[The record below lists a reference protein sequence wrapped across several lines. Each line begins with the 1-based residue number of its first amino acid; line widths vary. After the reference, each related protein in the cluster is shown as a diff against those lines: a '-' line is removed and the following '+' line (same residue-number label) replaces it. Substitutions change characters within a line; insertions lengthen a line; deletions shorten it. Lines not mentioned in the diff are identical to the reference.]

1 MPQPEAHIGL
11 FSCFQL
17 LKNPTSEGFVVL
29 CEGLNNSCSLLLYDS
44 DFNYEFGF
52 ILGHVINSTPPE
64 VETFHKVYCDHW
76 LTDNKL
82 LLMGTMW
89 PIDDFPEWHIGMAE
103 INLDGTY
110 NRWETVY
117 YKQDTAVEAALPCM
131 AYVNDS
137 TIYGAS
143 TFYKDIG
150 GINST
155 SVCLYD
161 TDMELLGRKEF
172 VENEYF
178 NLSACFILPL
188 HDGCCLVVTGVG
200 TYYLGDYDYGKIIK
214 LCREDFNPIPCSVE
228 EVPQEAI
235 KIYPNPTNSTVT
247 IDGLEIAEV
256 MVYNALGQLVK
267 ETKENVIDLSEQEA
281 GTYILKVITPSGV
294 VTKQI
299 IKN

>member
-1 MPQPEAHIGL
+1 M
-11 FSCFQL
+11 
-17 LKNPTSEGFVVL
+17 T
-29 CEGLNNSCSLLLYDS
+29 
-44 DFNYEFGF
+44 
-52 ILGHVINSTPPE
+52 T
-64 VETFHKVYCDHW
+64 
-76 LTDNKL
+76 TD
-82 LLMGTMW
+82 T
-89 PIDDFPEWHIGMAE
+89 IDDFPEWHIGMAE

-235 KIYPNPTNSTVT
+235 KALVYPNPAKEKVT
-247 IDGLEIAEV
+247 IDGIEV
-256 MVYNALGQLVK
+256 VEVQVYNAIGQLVK
-267 ETKENVIDLSEQEA
+267 TVRNSNEINVTGLAEGVYLVRIMDAEGKNYVARVMKE
-281 GTYILKVITPSGV
+281 
-294 VTKQI
+294 
-299 IKN
+299 